1 MLKYVMPAALA
12 LALTAC
18 QSTTPTTEP
27 TTPKQPNLSVPQ
39 GAQSV
44 KIAADPQTVRNAL
57 ISSAN
62 ERGTKVVQSTANMV
76 VMERVMTGENPAL
89 DAEFGP
95 SNNGNR
101 VIRIR
106 VRFTGAAC
114 NTFAVQELA
123 VLNNAHTALEQSFV
137 LPGNANTQESL
148 NGLKSRAEQ
157 SSGCPR
163 VG

>member
-1 MLKYVMPAALA
+1 MLKRYASVVLA
-12 LALTAC
+12 LLLAAC
-18 QSTTPTTEP
+18 QSSTKP
-27 TTPKQPNLSVPQ
+27 TTPETTQPTLTVPQ

-44 KIAADPQTVRNAL
+44 NIAADPQTVRTAL
-57 ISSAN
+57 VTSAN
-62 ERGTKVVQSTANMV
+62 ERGTKVVQNSANMV
-76 VMERVMTGENPAL
+76 VMERVMAGDNPAL
-89 DAEFGP
+89 DQEFGP

-123 VLNNAHTALEQSFV
+123 VINNASTALEQSFV
-137 LPGNANTQESL
+137 LPGNANTQDSL

-157 SSGCPR
+157 SSSCPR
-163 VG
+163 IG